1 MNEKEFDFNH
11 WDKGLDD
18 LFREAA
24 DAEQPAAPPH
34 AWLKMNQ
41 LLDEDDQKRRRR
53 FGWWWLPL
61 LLFMAGHQHF
71 LEEQTSGSI
80 ISLTQSSNNN
90 DVSIVFNSSI
100 MDNSSDESK
109 HPLRNVTSE
118 KNLKNDHQQN
128 LDILNSNAISTR
140 GLKLDSPSSTTKKI
154 FVRKK
159 KKSSRDYNNNFTPE
173 QKNKPANTI
182 GRRTKSFNLS
192 SNDTS
197 SREEESIQSGR
208 SGSNSNLSEE
218 NSLYPSMPK
227 MNRISLPVTL
237 TVPDP
242 ALPDQKITDSSK
254 SEEETNFRFY
264 IYAGAGADRGFI
276 NRNHTS
282 DYKPA
287 YGGGIGMQLNK
298 RWAIQAG
305 IFQTRKIYEAP
316 GDAYT
321 PKKGSYYDNP
331 NYKIK
336 EVYADCAIL
345 EIPVSIRYSFL
356 QNKKQQFFGM
366 LSAQTALMQRESYD
380 YYYTRF
386 GQPAKGYYTY
396 RTNALELFSG
406 IGFSVGYERKISNHL
421 HWQIAPYFNLPTSG
435 IGEGAVKLR
444 SAGVFTGFRY
454 SFWKKK

>member
-1 MNEKEFDFNH
+1 MSEKEFDFNH
-11 WDKGLDD
+11 WNKGLDD

-24 DAEQPAAPPH
+24 DAEQPVAPPH

-41 LLDEDDQKRRRR
+41 LLDEDDRKRRRR

-61 LLFMAGHQHF
+61 FLFLAGHQHF
-71 LEEQTSGSI
+71 LPENSFGTATSPTQAMPEKNTAVGIENSISEIALNKPNQQEQT
-80 ISLTQSSNNN
+80 
-90 DVSIVFNSSI
+90 
-100 MDNSSDESK
+100 E
-109 HPLRNVTSE
+109 
-118 KNLKNDHQQN
+118 
-128 LDILNSNAISTR
+128 
-140 GLKLDSPSSTTKKI
+140 
-154 FVRKK
+154 
-159 KKSSRDYNNNFTPE
+159 TPE
-173 QKNKPANTI
+173 QTLHTSKTTKTSTTNQNKKPLNDNNQNLVPIPQPKYELTTNS
-182 GRRTKSFNLS
+182 RTKFNYSTPGINTNPEDALLQPDPYDS
-192 SNDTS
+192 
-197 SREEESIQSGR
+197 E
-208 SGSNSNLSEE
+208 SNSIHEK
-218 NSLYPSMPK
+218 SLYPSMPK
-227 MNRISLPVTL
+227 RNRISLPVTL

-254 SEEETNFRFY
+254 SEQETNFRFY
-264 IYAGAGADRGFI
+264 VYAGAGADRGFI
-276 NRNHTS
+276 NRKHAS

-345 EIPVSIRYSFL
+345 EIPVSVRYSFL

-366 LSAQTALMQRESYD
+366 LSAQTAIMQRESYD

-406 IGFSVGYERKISNHL
+406 IGFSVGYERKINNHL

-444 SAGVFTGFRY
+444 SAGIFTGFRY

>member
-11 WDKGLDD
+11 WEKGLDD
-18 LFREAA
+18 LFRDAA

-41 LLDEDDQKRRRR
+41 LLDEEDRKRRRG
-53 FGWWWLPL
+53 FAWWWLPL

-71 LEEQTSGSI
+71 LPDHSADSLRSQTLSKDKNTAELVENSAIGIAPNKMNQQVYSDTEKPSFKNKQQISNTDIKTGNPFRLEQSSGS
-80 ISLTQSSNNN
+80 SAN
-90 DVSIVFNSSI
+90 
-100 MDNSSDESK
+100 
-109 HPLRNVTSE
+109 
-118 KNLKNDHQQN
+118 
-128 LDILNSNAISTR
+128 
-140 GLKLDSPSSTTKKI
+140 
-154 FVRKK
+154 RKK
-159 KKSSRDYNNNFTPE
+159 KLV
-173 QKNKPANTI
+173 Q
-182 GRRTKSFNLS
+182 
-192 SNDTS
+192 
-197 SREEESIQSGR
+197 REEKNANYPKNGILNLQKEAGIIEQSSVSVESQLPDQ
-208 SGSNSNLSEE
+208 SGSNSILSEE
-218 NSLYPSMPK
+218 NALYPSMPK
-227 MNRISLPVTL
+227 MNRRSLPVSI
-237 TVPDP
+237 TVTDP
-242 ALPDQKITDSSK
+242 AEPDQEISDSSK
-254 SEEETNFRFY
+254 PAQENNFRFY
-264 IYAGAGADRGFI
+264 LYAGAGADRGFI
-276 NRNHTS
+276 NRNHSS
-282 DYKPA
+282 DYKLA
-287 YGGGIGMQLNK
+287 YGGGIGVQLNK

-305 IFQTRKIYEAP
+305 ILQTRKIYEAP

-331 NYKIK
+331 NYKIN

-345 EIPVSIRYSFL
+345 EIPISIRYSFL
-356 QNKKQQFFGM
+356 QNKKQQLFGM

-406 IGFSVGYERKISNHL
+406 IGFSVGYERKINNHL

-444 SAGVFTGFRY
+444 SAGIFTGLRY

>member
-41 LLDEDDQKRRRR
+41 LLDEEERKRRRR
-53 FGWWWLPL
+53 FAWWWLPL
-61 LLFMAGHQHF
+61 FLFMAGHQHF
-71 LEEQTSGSI
+71 LPENSSGSLSSQTLSTDKKTAELVKNLEI
-80 ISLTQSSNNN
+80 GIAPNKLNPQEHSESEKESFKNKKQTQLSKADIKTGNPLLLEQSSG
-90 DVSIVFNSSI
+90 
-100 MDNSSDESK
+100 
-109 HPLRNVTSE
+109 TS
-118 KNLKNDHQQN
+118 
-128 LDILNSNAISTR
+128 AT
-140 GLKLDSPSSTTKKI
+140 
-154 FVRKK
+154 RKK
-159 KKSSRDYNNNFTPE
+159 KLVQPE
-173 QKNKPANTI
+173 EKNANI
-182 GRRTKSFNLS
+182 YKNVILNLQI
-192 SNDTS
+192 D
-197 SREEESIQSGR
+197 QSE
-208 SGSNSNLSEE
+208 SNLILLEE
-218 NSLYPSMPK
+218 KSLYPSMPK
-227 MNRISLPVTL
+227 TNRISLPVTI

-242 ALPDQKITDSSK
+242 AEPDQKISDSSK
-254 SEEETNFRFY
+254 PEQETNFRFY
-264 IYAGAGADRGFI
+264 IYAGAAADRGFI
-276 NRNHTS
+276 NRNHAS
-282 DYKPA
+282 DYKLA
-287 YGGGIGMQLNK
+287 YGGGIGVQLNK

-305 IFQTRKIYEAP
+305 ILQTRKIYEAP

-345 EIPVSIRYSFL
+345 EIPVSVRYSFL

-366 LSAQTALMQRESYD
+366 LSTQAALMQRESYD

-396 RTNALELFSG
+396 RTNALELFSALG
-406 IGFSVGYERKISNHL
+406 LSVGYERKINDNL
-421 HWQIAPYFNLPTSG
+421 HWLIAPYFNLPTSG
-435 IGEGAVKLR
+435 VGEGAVKLR
-444 SAGVFTGFRY
+444 SAGIFTGLRY